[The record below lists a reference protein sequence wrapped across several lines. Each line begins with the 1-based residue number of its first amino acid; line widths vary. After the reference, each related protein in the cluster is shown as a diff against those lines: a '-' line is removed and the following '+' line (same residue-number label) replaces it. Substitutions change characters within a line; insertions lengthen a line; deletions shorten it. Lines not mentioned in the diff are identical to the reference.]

1 MKRRSPWLPPF
12 LKEQAVRPCPRFL
25 GLLLLWLA
33 TALPAHARE
42 VRVGVY
48 ANEPKVFVDSSGQ
61 PAGLF
66 VDLFD
71 AIARA
76 EGWTPRYVPCEW
88 QACLD
93 GLNTGRLDLVPDVA
107 WSEPRQR
114 QYGFHERAALRS
126 WSQVY
131 SRREAGIASLFDI
144 GGRRVAVL
152 RGSIQA
158 DVFQGLAG
166 SFGLSVDMVPV
177 DTLDQAFA
185 AVARGEADA
194 AIANHR
200 YGDRHAPDHGL
211 VATPIVFQPA
221 SLYFAAGKG
230 VNTDLLEG
238 IDRQL
243 ARWQQDPRSVYYDI
257 LGRWGSPLQSVPV
270 APWLKWG
277 LAGAVLLLLLSLAT
291 VWWLRR
297 QIDLRTR
304 HLRES
309 EQRLTTILD
318 TVEAHIY
325 IKDTDYRYQYA
336 NRPLREMIGLP
347 LRRIV
352 GKTDDAFFGPDD
364 AVQLRAN
371 DRRVIERGERV
382 ATEEIG
388 TTVNGRTTSA
398 YYSVKL
404 PLRREDGSIYAL
416 CGVST
421 DITERKRQEE
431 RLRLAATVFQSQ
443 ESMLV
448 TDTRL
453 RILDV
458 NQAFTEMT
466 GHPREQVLGHTPRL
480 LRSNLQGPSSYR
492 AVRSA
497 VKETGGWQGE
507 IWARRASGDD
517 FPAWLTVTAVR
528 DEGGEVT
535 HYVGTLL
542 DISDRKLAE
551 EEIRQLAFYDA
562 LTGLPNRRLMMDR
575 LQHALAS
582 QVRQG
587 RTGAL
592 LFIDLDHFK
601 VLNDTLG
608 HDVGDQLLRLI
619 AQRLSGLVRKG
630 DTLARLGGDEFLLI
644 LEDLSPQLTEAAAQA
659 EAIGR
664 KVLQAVQE
672 PCTLAGQVHHGSCSV
687 GIALFR
693 DQPSLEEL
701 LKRADLAM
709 YQAKASGRHTLR
721 FFDPAMQTAITQR
734 VTLEV
739 ELREAL
745 RAGQFC
751 VHYQPLVSATDGR
764 LTGAEVLVRWQ
775 HPQRGLVP
783 PGEFIAVAEH
793 TGLIVPLGCWVLEQA
808 CVTLSYWARQ
818 PGLCDLTLAVNVS
831 ARQFHDV
838 DFVPDLRQLILGTG
852 APATRLKLEI
862 TESLLI
868 DDLDETAEKMAA
880 IQALGVR
887 FSLDDFGTGYSS
899 LAYLKRLPLDQLK
912 IDRSFVRDLI
922 TDDNDAA
929 IARTIIAL
937 AHSLGLQVVAEGVET
952 EAQRDALREM
962 GCDAC
967 QGYLFG
973 RPDERAVLEARLV
986 PLQA

>member
-1 MKRRSPWLPPF
+1 LRCRLRR
-12 LKEQAVRPCPRFL
+12 L
-25 GLLLLWLA
+25 GLLLLWMA
-33 TALPAHARE
+33 VALSAHASHARE

-48 ANEPKVFVDSSGQ
+48 ANEPKIFVDSQGQ
-61 PAGLF
+61 PSGLF
-66 VDLFD
+66 VELFD

-88 QACLD
+88 QTCLD
-93 GLNTGRLDLVPDVA
+93 SLNDGRLDLLPDVA
-107 WSEPRQR
+107 WSEARQ
-114 QYGFHERAALRS
+114 QLYDFHTRVALHS

-131 SRREAGIASLFDI
+131 ASRNSAVINLFDLD
-144 GGRRVAVL
+144 GRRVAVL

-158 DVFQGLAG
+158 DVFQRMMSGFGLAVEMVR
-166 SFGLSVDMVPV
+166 VDK
-177 DTLDQAFA
+177 LEQGFQA
-185 AVARGEADA
+185 VTRGEADA
-194 AIANHR
+194 VIANHR
-200 YGDRHAPDHGL
+200 YGDRHAPEHGL
-211 VATPIVFQPA
+211 VATSIVFQPA
-221 SLYFAAGKG
+221 SLFFAAGKAR
-230 VNTDLLEG
+230 NADLLAA
-238 IDRQL
+238 IDQRLTQ
-243 ARWQQDPRSVYYDI
+243 WQQDPGSPYYEV
-257 LGRWGSPLQSVPV
+257 LRRWGAPVDRAPVSPLLV
-270 APWLKWG
+270 WG
-277 LAGAVLLLLLSLAT
+277 LVGALVLLLVSVAAAL
-291 VWWLRR
+291 WLRR
-297 QIDLRTR
+297 EVDQRTR

-309 EQRLTTILD
+309 EQRLATILD
-318 TVEAHIY
+318 SVEAYIY
-325 IKDTDYRYQYA
+325 IKDPDYRYQYA
-336 NRPLREMIGLP
+336 NRLVRELFKQPLRH
-347 LRRIV
+347 IV
-352 GKTDDAFFGPDD
+352 GKTDSAFFD
-364 AVQLRAN
+364 AATADQLRAN

-382 ATEEIG
+382 AQEEVN
-388 TTVNGRTTSA
+388 TTAGGQVTSA
-398 YYSVKL
+398 YLSVKL
-404 PLRREDGSIYAL
+404 PLRREDGSVYGL
-416 CGVST
+416 CGIST
-421 DITERKRQEE
+421 DITERKALEE

-443 ESMLV
+443 ESMVV
-448 TDTRL
+448 TDQRL

-458 NQAFTEMT
+458 NQAFSDMT
-466 GHPREQVLGHTPRL
+466 GYRREQVLGHTPRL
-480 LRSNLQGPSSYR
+480 LRSTLQGPSSYR

-497 VKETGGWQGE
+497 VVESGNWQGE

-528 DEGGEVT
+528 ADSGEIT
-535 HYVGTLL
+535 HYVGTLH

-575 LQHALAS
+575 LQQALAS

-587 RTGAL
+587 STGAL

-619 AQRLSGLVRKG
+619 AQRLGGLVRKG

-659 EAIGR
+659 EVIGR

-672 PCTLAGQVHHGSCSV
+672 PCTLAGQVHHGSCSI

-693 DQPSLEEL
+693 DQPSVEEL

-721 FFDPAMQTAITQR
+721 FFDPAMQTAITHR
-734 VTLEV
+734 VTLEA

-751 VHYQPLVSATDGR
+751 VHYQPLVVASDGR
-764 LTGAEVLVRWQ
+764 LAGAEVLVRWK
-775 HPQRGLVP
+775 HPQRGMVP
-783 PGEFIAVAEH
+783 PGEFIGVAESS
-793 TGLIVPLGCWVLEQA
+793 GLIVPLGCWVLEQA
-808 CVTLSYWARQ
+808 CITLAEWATQ
-818 PGLCDLTLAVNVS
+818 PELADLTLAVNVS

-838 DFVPDLRQLILGTG
+838 DFVPDLHQLLDATR
-852 APATRLKLEI
+852 APASRLKLEI

-868 DDLDETAEKMAA
+868 DDLDETTEKMAA

-899 LAYLKRLPLDQLK
+899 LSYLKRLPLDQLK

-937 AHSLGLQVVAEGVET
+937 AHSLDLHVVAEGVET

-962 GCDAC
+962 GCDAY

-973 RPDERAVLEARLV
+973 RPDERPALEAQARRLA
-986 PLQA
+986 PLRA

>member
-1 MKRRSPWLPPF
+1 MRCRLRR
-12 LKEQAVRPCPRFL
+12 L
-25 GLLLLWLA
+25 GLLLLWMA
-33 TALPAHARE
+33 VALSAHASHARE

-48 ANEPKVFVDSSGQ
+48 ANEPKIFVDSQGQ
-61 PAGLF
+61 PSGLF
-66 VDLFD
+66 VELFD

-88 QACLD
+88 QTCLD
-93 GLNTGRLDLVPDVA
+93 SLNDGRLDLLPDVA
-107 WSEPRQR
+107 WSEARQ
-114 QYGFHERAALRS
+114 QLYDFHTRVALHS

-131 SRREAGIASLFDI
+131 ASRNSAVINLFDLD
-144 GGRRVAVL
+144 GRRVAVL

-158 DVFQGLAG
+158 DVFQRMMSGFGLAVEMVR
-166 SFGLSVDMVPV
+166 VDK
-177 DTLDQAFA
+177 LEQGFQA
-185 AVARGEADA
+185 VTRGEADA
-194 AIANHR
+194 VIANHR
-200 YGDRHAPDHGL
+200 YGDRHAPEHGL
-211 VATPIVFQPA
+211 VATSIVFQPA
-221 SLYFAAGKG
+221 SLFFAAGKAR
-230 VNTDLLEG
+230 NADLLAA
-238 IDRQL
+238 IDQRLTQ
-243 ARWQQDPRSVYYDI
+243 WQQDPGSPYYEV
-257 LGRWGSPLQSVPV
+257 LRRWGAPVDRAPVSPLLV
-270 APWLKWG
+270 WG
-277 LAGAVLLLLLSLAT
+277 LVGALVLLLVSVAAAL
-291 VWWLRR
+291 WLRR
-297 QIDLRTR
+297 EVDQRTR

-309 EQRLTTILD
+309 EQRLATILD
-318 TVEAHIY
+318 SVEAYIY
-325 IKDTDYRYQYA
+325 IKDPDYRYQYA
-336 NRPLREMIGLP
+336 NRLVRELFKQPLRH
-347 LRRIV
+347 IV
-352 GKTDDAFFGPDD
+352 GKTDSAFFD
-364 AVQLRAN
+364 ATTADQLRAN

-382 ATEEIG
+382 AQEEVN
-388 TTVNGRTTSA
+388 TTAGGQVTSA
-398 YYSVKL
+398 YLSVKL
-404 PLRREDGSIYAL
+404 PLRREDGSVYGL
-416 CGVST
+416 CGIST
-421 DITERKRQEE
+421 DITERKALEE

-443 ESMLV
+443 ESMVV
-448 TDTRL
+448 TDQRL

-458 NQAFTEMT
+458 NQAFSDMT
-466 GHPREQVLGHTPRL
+466 GYRREQVLGHTPRL
-480 LRSNLQGPSSYR
+480 LRSTLQGPSSYR

-497 VKETGGWQGE
+497 VVERGNWQGE

-528 DEGGEVT
+528 ADSGEIT
-535 HYVGTLL
+535 HYVGTLH

-575 LQHALAS
+575 LQQALAS

-587 RTGAL
+587 STGAL

-619 AQRLSGLVRKG
+619 AQRLGGLVRKG

-659 EAIGR
+659 EVIGR

-672 PCTLAGQVHHGSCSV
+672 PCTLAGQVHHGSCSI

-693 DQPSLEEL
+693 DQPSVEEL

-721 FFDPAMQTAITQR
+721 FFDPAMQTAITHR
-734 VTLEV
+734 VTLEA

-751 VHYQPLVSATDGR
+751 VHYQPLVVASDGR
-764 LTGAEVLVRWQ
+764 LAGAEVLVRWQ
-775 HPQRGLVP
+775 HPQRGMVP
-783 PGEFIAVAEH
+783 PGEFIGVAESS
-793 TGLIVPLGCWVLEQA
+793 GLIVPLGCWVLEQA
-808 CVTLSYWARQ
+808 CITLAEWATQ
-818 PGLCDLTLAVNVS
+818 PELADLTLAVNVS

-838 DFVPDLRQLILGTG
+838 DFVPDLHQLLDATR
-852 APATRLKLEI
+852 APASRLKLEI

-868 DDLDETAEKMAA
+868 DDLDETTEKMAA

-899 LAYLKRLPLDQLK
+899 LSYLKRLPLDQLK

-937 AHSLGLQVVAEGVET
+937 AHSLDLHVVAEGVET

-962 GCDAC
+962 GCDAY

-973 RPDERAVLEARLV
+973 RPDERPALEAQARRLA
-986 PLQA
+986 PLRA